1 MRRPVL
7 VSPAAVLPVTV
18 AEVKLALR
26 IDGDDLDSE
35 IESQIKAAVEH
46 YEGWTGILGVCLVEQ
61 TWRQSFDRF
70 ERCMMLPLRPVQSI
84 ASVKW
89 RNATGEIATIAASN
103 YSLETEDSGLSYA
116 YFKRGYAYPSDLT
129 DVGGVAIEYVAGWP
143 IVEGKATTPE
153 SIKTAIKI
161 RVQMHIDEAAKQ
173 GAEVLEKIESRLIGT
188 FRSVGV

>member
-7 VSPAAVLPVTV
+7 VTPASVLPVTV
-18 AEVKLALR
+18 AEVKVALR
-26 IDGDDLDSE
+26 IDGTDLDTE

-46 YEGWTGILGVCLVEQ
+46 YEGWNGILGVCLVEQ

-89 RNATGEIATIAASN
+89 RNAAGEIATVASSN
-103 YSLETEDSGLSYA
+103 YALDTDDGGLSFVR
-116 YFKRGYAYPSDLT
+116 FKRGYGYPSGLADSGA
-129 DVGGVAIEYVAGWP
+129 VSIEYVAGWP
-143 IVEGKATTPE
+143 LVEGKPTTPE
-153 SIKTAIKI
+153 AIKAAIKI

-173 GAEVLEKIESRLIGT
+173 GGEALEKMESRLIGT
-188 FRSVGV
+188 YGSMGL

>member
-7 VSPAAVLPVTV
+7 VTPASVLPVTV

-26 IDGDDLDSE
+26 VDGVDLDSE

-89 RNATGEIATIAASN
+89 RNTVGEIATVPAAN
-103 YSLETEDSGLSYA
+103 YSLDTDDGGLSFVR
-116 YFKRGYAYPSDLT
+116 FKRGYAYPSDLAE
-129 DVGGVAIEYVAGWP
+129 VGSVAIEYVAGWP
-143 IVEGKATTPE
+143 IVEEKATTPE

-173 GAEVLEKIESRLIGT
+173 GAEVLEKIESRLIGM
-188 FRSVGV
+188 FRSVGM